1 MQPTHQ
7 PAAIMFCCACHL
19 RFSAVQIVLSATR
32 LPHSKQA
39 RYIVERSDSDLWLS
53 VLGED
58 NKFRRQLIDQVSS
71 ALEGS
76 RGKCP
81 APCDVR

>member
-1 MQPTHQ
+1 MLAT
-7 PAAIMFCCACHL
+7 CAL
-19 RFSAVQIVLSATR
+19 WAEQIVLSATL
-32 LPHSKQA
+32 LPNSKQA

-53 VLGED
+53 VLGEE

-76 RGKCP
+76 QGNLRWQP
-81 APCDVR
+81 PCDFHEPP